1 MTGAILCCGCGL
13 IDMIPVDA
21 ADGGRAYRPFGG
33 GSLCNV
39 ARALGRLGLP
49 AEFAGGL
56 SSDFFGDELVAG
68 LVASGV
74 GTRFVQRLDAPTTLG
89 FVSLDRDEPSYA
101 FYDIGAADR
110 IWTDPPLPAALDGV
124 GALHFGDIALIR
136 EPAAAA
142 FERLFDQEAAGRR
155 VVSLDPNIRPSLV
168 HDEPA
173 YRARLDRMLA
183 RADLIKISA
192 ADLEWLRPGMSH
204 DDVAAAWR
212 GNGASVVVI
221 TRGADGVVGWCG
233 GARVEAPSIPTAIVD
248 TVGAG
253 DSFMAGLLASLHAR
267 GALTRDALASLSD
280 ATLQAALDLGQR
292 VASMTCARR
301 GADPPWRHE
310 LPVSNTFS

>member
-212 GNGASVVVI
+212 GNGASV
-221 TRGADGVVGWCG
+221 G
-233 GARVEAPSIPTAIVD
+233 GDHPRRRRRRRLV
-248 TVGAG
+248 
-253 DSFMAGLLASLHAR
+253 R
-267 GALTRDALASLSD
+267 R
-280 ATLQAALDLGQR
+280 R
-292 VASMTCARR
+292 ARR
-301 GADPPWRHE
+301 GALDPDRDRRHGRRRRQFHGRPARVPARARRAHPRRSR
-310 LPVSNTFS
+310 LAFGRDAAGGARPRPARRQHDLCPPRRRSPVAARTTRLNTFS